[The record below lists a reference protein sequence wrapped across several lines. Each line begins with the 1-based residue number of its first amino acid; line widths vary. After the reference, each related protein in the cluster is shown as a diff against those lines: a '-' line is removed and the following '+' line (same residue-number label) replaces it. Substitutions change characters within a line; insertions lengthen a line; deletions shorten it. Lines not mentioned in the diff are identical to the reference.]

1 MCVCVRVCVCVQIH
15 STKRT
20 RDLKRASNCSE
31 MSQKGGLAR
40 GYKPVVGV
48 RAFLAEDQT
57 EGSTTAKAGAVFFPH
72 FAFPLSLSL
81 LLCNN
86 CCTCSHFWGKK
97 KISVLIVEQQPERG
111 RKHKIKR
118 KRKTQNKSDNDCS
131 AHMDRMCVVT
141 IEKWKV

>member
-1 MCVCVRVCVCVQIH
+1 MHVCVCVRVCVCVQIH

-57 EGSTTAKAGAVFFPH
+57 EGSTTAKSGAVFFPH

-86 CCTCSHFWGKK
+86 CCTCSHF
-97 KISVLIVEQQPERG
+97 
-111 RKHKIKR
+111 
-118 KRKTQNKSDNDCS
+118 
-131 AHMDRMCVVT
+131 
-141 IEKWKV
+141 